1 MTDEDGRREP
11 NPPEPPKPPAPGA
24 RAQAGEGADLLSIG
38 LLVFF
43 VALLL
48 IVAAML
54 ALPMV
59 LG

>member
-1 MTDEDGRREP
+1 MTEDR
-11 NPPEPPKPPAPGA
+11 GA
-24 RAQAGEGADLLSIG
+24 RERGTSEEAPLGRGEGADLLSIG

-48 IVAAML
+48 VVGALL
-54 ALPMV
+54 ALPLV